1 MARRRKSAA
10 DSLMQSV
17 EFVEIALS
25 SIEREIEATR
35 DRLRRLTDVADQ
47 LRRQGRSAASP
58 APAAPA
64 ASAAPAATEGGK
76 GKARRRRK
84 HNMSPDARKKLSER
98 MRRRW
103 DEYRKNKAK
112 TAKGGAKAGK

>member
-1 MARRRKSAA
+1 MARARKSAA
-10 DSLMQSV
+10 DSLMQSE

-35 DRLRRLTDVADQ
+35 DRLRRLTEVADQ
-47 LRRQGRSAASP
+47 LRQGRPAASP
-58 APAAPA
+58 SPAATAGAGAPAAES
-64 ASAAPAATEGGK
+64 ASAAG
-76 GKARRRRK
+76 RRRRK
-84 HNMSPDARKKLSER
+84 HNMSADARKKLSER

-112 TAKGGAKAGK
+112 TARSGNAKAAK

>member
-1 MARRRKSAA
+1 MARSRSSATDA
-10 DSLMQSV
+10 LLQSE

-35 DRLRRLTDVADQ
+35 DRLRRLAEVAEQ
-47 LRRQGRSAASP
+47 LRQRRST
-58 APAAPA
+58 AAPA
-64 ASAAPAATEGGK
+64 SVPSIADVVAGAT
-76 GKARRRRK
+76 ARRKRK
-84 HNMSPDARKKLSER
+84 HNMSADARKKLSER

-112 TAKGGAKAGK
+112 AAKASK